1 MPSLLPFFTFAGYE
15 MPDIHAIFKVRMR
28 KDKGPL
34 KKNDEVFVYPLHGG
48 WVKVLKHSHVH
59 LMAGDYDPILDSNE
73 LDKLLKGR

>member
-1 MPSLLPFFTFAGYE
+1 
-15 MPDIHAIFKVRMR
+15 MR